1 MAPSLEIIYMVIIY
15 FLSELIEQ
23 NNNKILWPSY
33 LMSLNFL
40 SFLISEILSAF
51 WMKALL
57 AFLAL
62 GSRRNRSALQI
73 LFLPSHSNLML
84 AKASARGFLISPEN
98 CSGSCNLKQ
107 GL

>member
-1 MAPSLEIIYMVIIY
+1 MALSLEIIYMVIIY
-15 FLSELIEQ
+15 FLSELIEK

-40 SFLISEILSAF
+40 PSLISGILPAF

-62 GSRRNRSALQI
+62 GSWGNRSALQI
-73 LFLPSHSNLML
+73 LFLPPNL
-84 AKASARGFLISPEN
+84 I
-98 CSGSCNLKQ
+98 
-107 GL
+107 

>member
-1 MAPSLEIIYMVIIY
+1 MAPSLEIIYVVIIY

-40 SFLISEILSAF
+40 PSLISGILSALDESF
-51 WMKALL
+51 AGLP
-57 AFLAL
+57 
-62 GSRRNRSALQI
+62 GSWVVGEQECITDPLSS
-73 LFLPSHSNLML
+73 PHSNLML